1 MRRILIPTLAF
12 LASSLAFVLA
22 QVQHQDDPIVLRLGS
37 QVETFSEFEERFE
50 IAIRSVVAARGME
63 MTDEVRAQLEALRP
77 AFLEQRAQEVVLVAE
92 ARERGLT
99 FDGDELDARI
109 EAIRSDSGDADSFAA
124 LLVSSG
130 IGDEATLRTLVQEN
144 ELINLLFGAIEA
156 EQEIGDD
163 ELRTAYEARR
173 DQFAVGEQVCARHI
187 LLETVEDAEAALA
200 RLEQGE
206 DFAELAAELS
216 TGPSGPNGGDLG
228 CFGRGQMVGPF
239 EEAAFA
245 AEVGVPAG
253 PVETQFG
260 QHLILVSERQEAGEL
275 PFEQV
280 ADQLRSTLEAE
291 ATDRVI
297 GVLIDTGG
305 VVTYPERLPAPPA
318 PPAPSGEGEGDGAN

>member
-22 QVQHQDDPIVLRLGS
+22 QVQHQDDPVVLRLGD
-37 QVETFSEFEERFE
+37 QVETLSEFEERFE
-50 IAIRSVVAARGME
+50 IAIRSVVAARGMA
-63 MTDEVRAQLEALRP
+63 MNDDVRAQLEALRP
-77 AFLEQRAQEVVLVAE
+77 AYLEQRAQEVALVAE
-92 ARERGLT
+92 ARERGLS
-99 FDGDELDARI
+99 FEGEELDARI
-109 EAIRSDSGDADSFAA
+109 DEIRASSGEEGSFAE
-124 LLVSSG
+124 LLVTSG

-163 ELRTAYEARR
+163 QLRTAYEARR

-187 LLETVEDAEAALA
+187 LLETVDDAEAALA

-206 DFAELAAELS
+206 DFAELAAEVS
-216 TGPSGPNGGDLG
+216 VGPSGPDGGDLG

-239 EEAAFA
+239 EQAAFA
-245 AEVGVPAG
+245 AEVGVPTG

-260 QHLILVSERQEAGEL
+260 QHLILVSERQEGGVA
-275 PFEQV
+275 PFDQV
-280 ADQLRSTLEAE
+280 AEQLRATLRAE
-291 ATDRVI
+291 ATDRVV
-297 GVLIDTGG
+297 GVLIDTSG

-318 PPAPSGEGEGDGAN
+318 PEGDGTN